1 MNKTIKERTL
11 EFIKY
16 KGISIAR
23 VIDYVDNPEKY
34 KEYIELRSD
43 IMMMRG

>member
-1 MNKTIKERTL
+1 MA
-11 EFIKY
+11 
-16 KGISIAR
+16 ISR